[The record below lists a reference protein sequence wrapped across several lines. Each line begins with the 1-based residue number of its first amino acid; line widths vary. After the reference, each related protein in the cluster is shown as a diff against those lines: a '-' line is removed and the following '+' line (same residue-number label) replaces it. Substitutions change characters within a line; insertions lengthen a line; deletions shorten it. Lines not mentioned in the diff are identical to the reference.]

1 MLNQLVKNLRGL
13 MVPSTSQNLCDE
25 VLEHQVYTNGDIA
38 YSISRSKTQGKYKGK
53 DIKSMGMESITLKN
67 TDTGWKITHIHWS
80 N

>member
-1 MLNQLVKNLRGL
+1 
-13 MVPSTSQNLCDE
+13 
-25 VLEHQVYTNGDIA
+25 LEHQVYTNGDIA